1 MIKGIIFDFD
11 GVVAESVQVKT
22 DAFME
27 LYILYGQ
34 DVVQKVRK
42 HHEFNGGMSR
52 YEKIKYY
59 HKTFLD
65 ITLTQEEIMQLANQF
80 SKLVVD
86 RVIKAP
92 YVQGVLEYIIK
103 NHKKYK
109 LFIST
114 GTPNGE
120 INTILKERGIAKY
133 FTGVYGSPDKKNIH
147 LDHIMMSFNLKP
159 DEIIFYGDSKTDLDA
174 AQKMNV
180 ECILIKNQY
189 NKNLFCNYNVKM
201 IDNFISLL

>member
-11 GVVAESVQVKT
+11 GVIAESVHVKT
-22 DAFME
+22 DALME
-27 LYILYGQ
+27 LYVIYGQ
-34 DVVQKVRK
+34 DVVRKVTK
-42 HHEFNGGMSR
+42 HHEVNGGMSR

-59 HKTFLD
+59 HKTFLNID
-65 ITLTQEEIMQLANQF
+65 LTQEEIIELANQF
-80 SKLVVD
+80 SILVVD

-92 YVQGVLEYIIK
+92 YIQGVLEYIIK
-103 NHKKYK
+103 SHKKYK

-114 GTPNGE
+114 GTPTSE
-120 INTILKERGIAKY
+120 INKILKERGIEKY
-133 FTGVYGSPDKKNIH
+133 FTGVYGSPDNKKVH
-147 LDHIMMSFNLKP
+147 LNQIMMTFNLKP

-180 ECILIKNQY
+180 EFILIKNQY
-189 NKNLFCNYNVKM
+189 NKNLFRNYNVKM